1 MDVRQGFLVSPGKCW
16 CCGTADQS
24 LWVLDT
30 GRDDINTPQH
40 WRVYLCQTCVLSSAQ
55 RIGERTGH
63 VVMPM
68 EALDRMERAVTES
81 NVWRHRA
88 EKAEQLLRDLST
100 LASEVPA

>member
-1 MDVRQGFLVSPGKCW
+1 MDVRQGFRVSPGKCW

-40 WRVYLCQTCVLSSAQ
+40 WRVYLCQHCVLSSAQ
-55 RIGERTGH
+55 SIGRHTGH
-63 VVMPM
+63 VLLPM
-68 EALDRMERAVTES
+68 AVADAMEQAAQQAEVLQR
-81 NVWRHRA
+81 RA
-88 EKAEQLLRDLST
+88 EKAEQLLRDLSA